1 MEILKIKLDLNYFQ
15 SLRNGIENKPYS
27 IFSKV
32 QYNVH
37 SQGVI
42 VAVTQMYVSNHPT
55 LSSEDRYRLKF
66 KRL

>member
-55 LSSEDRYRLKF
+55 LSS
-66 KRL
+66 